1 MTKLTYHRRIQLSFL
16 LYIFLPILAVSI
28 FSFSLIR
35 ESMIEK
41 VELSNDNFLNVINDE
56 ISRMVDDI
64 SFSSYYIVNDGG
76 FKQHLQQFSDVAR
89 LNSHLDYQTFRK
101 IEDELSLVASKPLNN
116 NIKMFLVN
124 KHDFIIS
131 SSSTAEIEPV
141 RQNLQALLDKV
152 DMNQRGPLQW
162 LGMFYDNK
170 GSGSGND
177 NGKGSYYIARVIYDA
192 DNKEAVSIL
201 LVTIAAKYFDSL
213 MEPIQFGKAAIY
225 DREGMKITSQEGPA
239 LVAEPDSKLG
249 IRSEML
255 VDKTNWTLVFE
266 TSQESLTGS
275 ISRVFYSGLAVVVLF
290 FIVFSIS
297 SMYIAKRLY
306 TPIQKL
312 QRVVRQFGMGNLDA
326 RLEVKGKDDIAEL
339 GTTLNVMLDQIKGL
353 IQDIEQAQEQKKVME
368 LEALFMQIRPHFLI
382 NTLNSIK
389 CSLLLQKDQLHS
401 GVIDSLMSL
410 LRAYL
415 KVNEPVTLQEECIL
429 LRHYIEIMQIRNGI
443 ELELDIELEA
453 GLDRIVI
460 PKLLLQPIV
469 ENAIVHGFEDVDDAR
484 ITLRAWR
491 EKQWITIEIEDNGS
505 GIEAGQLQILN
516 QLLAL
521 DSETQA
527 ASYTR
532 VGLMNIVQRLRLSF
546 GQAAALELFS
556 TESGTIATIR
566 VPVNDVHALQSKE

>member
-1 MTKLTYHRRIQLSFL
+1 MPKLTYHRRIQLSFL

-89 LNSHLDYQTFRK
+89 LNSHSDYQTFRQ

-116 NIKMFLVN
+116 YIKMFLVN

-152 DMNQRGPLQW
+152 DINQRGPLQW
-162 LGMFYDNK
+162 LGMFYD
-170 GSGSGND
+170 SND
-177 NGKGSYYIARVIYDA
+177 KGSYYIARVIYDA
-192 DNKEAVSIL
+192 DNKEAISIL
-201 LVTIAAKYFDSL
+201 LVTIAAQYFDSL
-213 MEPIQFGKAAIY
+213 MEPIQFGKAVIY
-225 DREGMKITSQEGPA
+225 DREGAQITSQEGPP
-239 LVAEPDSKLG
+239 LIAEQGSKVG
-249 IRSEML
+249 IRSEMI

-290 FIVFSIS
+290 FAVFSIS

-339 GTTLNVMLDQIKGL
+339 GNTLNVMLDQIKGL

-389 CSLLLQKDQLHS
+389 CSLLLQKDQRHS

-415 KVNEPVTLQEECIL
+415 KVNEPVTLQEECKL
-429 LRHYIEIMQIRNGI
+429 LKHYIEIMQIRNGI
-443 ELELDIELEA
+443 ELELEIELEP
-453 GLDRIVI
+453 GLDSFVI

-469 ENAIVHGFEDVDDAR
+469 ENAIVHGFEDIDEAK

-491 EKQWITIEIEDNGS
+491 EKQWLTIEIEDNGS
-505 GIEAGQLQILN
+505 GIEDAQLQALN

-521 DSETQA
+521 DPETQA
-527 ASYTR
+527 ASYSR
-532 VGLMNIVQRLRLSF
+532 IGLMNIVQRLRLSF

-566 VPVNDVHALQSKE
+566 IPVNDVHALQLKE